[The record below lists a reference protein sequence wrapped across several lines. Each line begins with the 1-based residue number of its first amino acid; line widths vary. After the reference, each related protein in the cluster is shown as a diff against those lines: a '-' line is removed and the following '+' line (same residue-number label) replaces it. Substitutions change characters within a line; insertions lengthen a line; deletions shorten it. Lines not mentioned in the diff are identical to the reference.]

1 MAKTSYHNRDII
13 GLIGSFGFHGVWI
26 CLEHALSDP
35 SHIYSLIQSCQL
47 ANTDAVVRVKPAN
60 YAELLWLLEAG
71 ARGIMLPRIRN
82 VDEVKETVSAM
93 KFPPAGK
100 RGVDGIGPE
109 ASFGRMPMAEYFA
122 EANRE
127 TFLVAQIEE
136 PEVVPHIE
144 AIAAVPGVD
153 VLFVGP
159 ADLTLALGK
168 FGQTRDPEVVAI
180 FRRVAEA
187 CRRHGKVA
195 GIPCS
200 PDQVPF
206 FHEIGFRFFNV
217 ISDYRCVVDGLKG
230 TAGQLASVGFELGA
244 PGINGANMSQPARNA
259 VEAR

>member
-26 CLEHALSDP
+26 CLEHTLSDP
-35 SHIYSLIQSCQL
+35 AHVYSLIQSCHL
-47 ANTDAVVRVKPAN
+47 ANTDAIVRLKPAN

-71 ARGIMLPRIRN
+71 VRGIMLPRIRD
-82 VDEVKETVSAM
+82 VEEVKEVVSAM

-109 ASFGRMPMAEYFA
+109 ADFGRLPMADYFA

-127 TFLVAQIEE
+127 TYLVAQIEE

-144 AIAAVPGVD
+144 TIAAVPGVD

-159 ADLTLALGK
+159 GDLTLALGK
-168 FGQTRDPEVVAI
+168 FGQTRDPEVLGI
-180 FRRVAEA
+180 FRRVTEA

-200 PDQVPF
+200 AEQVPF
-206 FHEIGFRFFNV
+206 YHEMGFRFFNV
-217 ISDYRCVVDGLKG
+217 ISDYRCVFDGLKG
-230 TAGQLASVGFELGA
+230 IAAALAGAGFELGTQGVNGSHVPA
-244 PGINGANMSQPARNA
+244 PTRSTVGAR
-259 VEAR
+259 